1 MLPKIAARGVTVAGG
16 LHPAVKATSFR
27 VGHMGYTVTR
37 PDYLRRTVEAVAGA
51 LREAGAAVDAE
62 AALGALEGAL

>member
-1 MLPKIAARGVTVAGG
+1 MAGG

-51 LREAGAAVDAE
+51 LRESGAAADPA
-62 AALGALEGAL
+62 AALAALDHGLAVPA